1 MAIGSDFV
9 LGLAKTDPRLSQEK
23 TFGVIDSGLDADFIS
38 RTSDG
43 PTKDSKENI
52 GHGTHVSG
60 TIVNNAVSAKI
71 QMHTAFPP
79 PTAPTDQP
87 LDMFEEGNRQTEYA
101 LRQLDDAISKGS
113 SHVIN
118 LSLGGGLIE
127 LADDRNPYIAL
138 LNAAQSKNVVFV
150 KAAGNDDAP
159 LSPVLISIQRL
170 SPLRQ

>member
-1 MAIGSDFV
+1 MYLPDLESHGGDEAGKAATRNSEREDCRSKFFRRNDGISDAYDWGSMAIGSDFV

-79 PTAPTDQP
+79 PTAPTDYP

-113 SHVIN
+113 SHV
-118 LSLGGGLIE
+118 
-127 LADDRNPYIAL
+127 
-138 LNAAQSKNVVFV
+138 
-150 KAAGNDDAP
+150 
-159 LSPVLISIQRL
+159 
-170 SPLRQ
+170 